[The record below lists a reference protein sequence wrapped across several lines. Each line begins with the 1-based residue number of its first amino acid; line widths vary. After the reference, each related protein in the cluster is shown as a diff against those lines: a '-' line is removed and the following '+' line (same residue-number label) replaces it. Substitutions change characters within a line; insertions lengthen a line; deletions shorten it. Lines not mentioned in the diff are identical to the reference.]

1 MREGAKRRRGWNLK
15 PGIACGKVKP
25 PCASFWQ
32 GIDEPYVVVI
42 METGWIPVCFPATV
56 ENPSLDP

>member
-1 MREGAKRRRGWNLK
+1 MKNLK
-15 PGIACGKVKP
+15 PGITCGKVKP